1 VLRFCTA
8 VLALGASSLSAQ
20 TPSKWCQYFPRGLDT
35 IVNQHRE
42 AAAQSDISVT
52 GDPFPSRLTLR
63 YTGEGRPLTPDRR
76 DFLGKYFRFLR
87 QPERADLFA
96 HELQFQADSGRTYW
110 FPIQETML
118 PEFQAE
124 VAPGDSSTLF
134 LLWAGVYGPRGG
146 SKDWVFLINE
156 FTSSKST
163 TYWSGQL
170 ATCSHEN

>member
-1 VLRFCTA
+1 
-8 VLALGASSLSAQ
+8 
-20 TPSKWCQYFPRGLDT
+20 
-35 IVNQHRE
+35 
-42 AAAQSDISVT
+42 
-52 GDPFPSRLTLR
+52 
-63 YTGEGRPLTPDRR
+63 
-76 DFLGKYFRFLR
+76 
-87 QPERADLFA
+87 
-96 HELQFQADSGRTYW
+96 
-110 FPIQETML
+110 ML